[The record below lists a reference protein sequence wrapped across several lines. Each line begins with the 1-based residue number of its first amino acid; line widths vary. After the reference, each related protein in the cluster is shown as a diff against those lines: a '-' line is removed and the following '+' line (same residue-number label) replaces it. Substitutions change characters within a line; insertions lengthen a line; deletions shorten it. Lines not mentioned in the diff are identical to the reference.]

1 MTTTTQ
7 KVILVVED
15 HPQNLELV
23 TDLLESAGYRVLT
36 ATTAEEGLALINAHH
51 PDLILMDIRLPG
63 LDGLKATQMLK
74 EDPATRSIPVIA
86 LTAYAMPEDRQRI
99 REAGCEGYLTKPLKI
114 PLLLE
119 QIDTYLGHRTS
130 GVGQKD

>member
-1 MTTTTQ
+1 MTTTNQ

-36 ATTAEEGLALINAHH
+36 ATTAEEGLVLTSAHA
-51 PDLILMDIRLPG
+51 PDLVLMDIRLPG
-63 LDGLKATQMLK
+63 LDGLTATRMLK
-74 EDPATRSIPVIA
+74 EDPATRTIPVIA
-86 LTAYAMPEDRQRI
+86 LTAYAMPEDRERI
-99 REAGCEGYLTKPLKI
+99 RDAGCEGYLTKPLKI

-119 QIDTYLGHRTS
+119 QIDTCLGHRTS

>member
-1 MTTTTQ
+1 MTTTMQ

-36 ATTAEEGLALINAHH
+36 ATTAEEGLTVTSAHR

-63 LDGLKATQMLK
+63 VDGLQATRMLK
-74 EDPATRSIPVIA
+74 EDPATRAIPVIA
-86 LTAYAMPEDRQRI
+86 LTAYAMPEDRERI
-99 REAGCEGYLTKPLKI
+99 RDAGCDGYLTKPLKA

-119 QIDTYLGHRTS
+119 QIDTYLGQRTP
-130 GVGQKD
+130 GVG

>member
-1 MTTTTQ
+1 MTTTTP

-36 ATTAEEGLALINAHH
+36 AMSAVEGLLLASADT

-63 LDGLKATQMLK
+63 LDGLKATQILK
-74 EDPATRSIPVIA
+74 ESSATRAIPVIA

-99 REAGCEGYLTKPLKI
+99 RDAGCEGYLTKPLQI

-119 QIDTYLGHRTS
+119 QVDFYLGHKTS
-130 GVGQKD
+130 GVG

>member
-1 MTTTTQ
+1 MTTTMQ

-36 ATTAEEGLALINAHH
+36 ATTAEEGLTLSSTHR
-51 PDLILMDIRLPG
+51 PDLILMDVRLPG
-63 LDGLKATQMLK
+63 LDGLEATKILK
-74 EDPATRSIPVIA
+74 EDPATRAIPVIA
-86 LTAYAMPEDRQRI
+86 LTAYAMPEDRLRI
-99 REAGCEGYLTKPLKI
+99 RDAGCEGYLTKPLKI

-119 QIDTYLGHRTS
+119 QIHSYLGHRTS
-130 GVGQKD
+130 GVG

>member
-1 MTTTTQ
+1 MTTTTH

-36 ATTAEEGLALINAHH
+36 ATTAEEGLVLASAHG

-63 LDGLKATQMLK
+63 LDGLKATQILK
-74 EDPATRSIPVIA
+74 EDPATRAIPVIA

-99 REAGCEGYLTKPLKI
+99 RAAGCEGYLTKPLQI
-114 PLLLE
+114 PVLLE
-119 QIDTYLGHRTS
+119 QVDSYFGHRTS
-130 GVGQKD
+130 GVG

>member
-1 MTTTTQ
+1 MTTTMQ

-36 ATTAEEGLALINAHH
+36 AMTAEEGLTLSSTHR
-51 PDLILMDIRLPG
+51 PDLKDRL
-63 LDGLKATQMLK
+63 
-74 EDPATRSIPVIA
+74 
-86 LTAYAMPEDRQRI
+86 RI
-99 REAGCEGYLTKPLKI
+99 RDAGCEGYLTKPLKI

-119 QIDTYLGHRTS
+119 QIDSYLGHRTS
-130 GVGQKD
+130 GVG

>member
-1 MTTTTQ
+1 MTTTTP

-36 ATTAEEGLALINAHH
+36 ATSAEEGLLLASADT

-63 LDGLKATQMLK
+63 LDGLKATQILK
-74 EDPATRSIPVIA
+74 EGSATRAIPVVA

-99 REAGCEGYLTKPLKI
+99 RDAGCEGYLTKPLQI

-119 QIDTYLGHRTS
+119 QVDFYLGHKTS
-130 GVGQKD
+130 GVG

>member
-1 MTTTTQ
+1 MTTTMQ

-36 ATTAEEGLALINAHH
+36 AMTAEEGLTLSSTHR
-51 PDLILMDIRLPG
+51 PDLILMDVRLPG
-63 LDGLKATQMLK
+63 LDGLEATKILK
-74 EDPATRSIPVIA
+74 EDPATRVIPVIA
-86 LTAYAMPEDRQRI
+86 LTAYAMPEDRLRI
-99 REAGCEGYLTKPLKI
+99 RDAGCEGYLTKPLKI

-119 QIDTYLGHRTS
+119 QIDSYLGHRTS
-130 GVGQKD
+130 GVG

>member
-1 MTTTTQ
+1 MTTTTP

-36 ATTAEEGLALINAHH
+36 ATSAEEGLLLASADT

-63 LDGLKATQMLK
+63 LDGLKATQILK
-74 EDPATRSIPVIA
+74 EDSATRAIPVVA

-99 REAGCEGYLTKPLKI
+99 RDAGCEGYLTKPLQI

-119 QIDTYLGHRTS
+119 QVDFYLGHKTS
-130 GVGQKD
+130 GVG